1 MSHHGLL
8 DEMQRSVTDG
18 DRTQAENLAR
28 KAVSSGMDLNFAIE
42 QGFIP
47 GIQAAGDLW
56 EIGEYFLPELITS
69 AETMKAAM
77 NILQPELSKTD
88 QRQHSLG
95 KVVIGTIQGDI
106 HDIGKNLVAAM
117 LSAHGF
123 EVLDL
128 GADVELGRFVTTAQE
143 EDADLICVS
152 SLLTTTMLGQKNL
165 VEKLKEL
172 ECYGRFKLM
181 VGGAPVNRKWAE
193 EIGAHGYA
201 ADAMTAVQAA
211 KQLLKAV

>member
-1 MSHHGLL
+1 MSQNELL
-8 DEMQRSVTDG
+8 DEMRRSVMEG
-18 DRTQAENLAR
+18 DRTQAERLAR
-28 KAVSSGMDLNFAIE
+28 DAITAAMDLNLAIE

-56 EIGEYFLPELITS
+56 EKGEYFLPELITS
-69 AETMKAAM
+69 AETMKTAM
-77 NILQPELSKTD
+77 SILQPELLKKGL
-88 QRQHSLG
+88 QQHSLG

-123 EVLDL
+123 EVKDL
-128 GADVELGRFVTTAQE
+128 GADVELGRFITTAQE

-152 SLLTTTMLGQKNL
+152 SLLTTTMLGQKTL
-165 VEKLKEL
+165 VENLKAL
-172 ECYGRFKLM
+172 EIYDRFKLM
-181 VGGAPVNRKWAE
+181 VGGAPVNRKWVE

-211 KQLLKAV
+211 KRLVKAR